1 MAVNVKMGVD
11 LSGFKSGIQQGTQIL
26 KGLNSEMKAAE
37 AEFKATGNAEQLMA
51 NKTKTLNSQIQ
62 VQKGIVDQAKTALQ
76 QMTDAGVDPADKAY
90 QSMYATMMKAQAGMY
105 EAQAA
110 LNGLNTSAQ
119 EAATGAD
126 KLTNSVNS
134 IGKKISLDQ
143 VISGIGS
150 ITGALEKA
158 ASKAVQLGTQLW
170 NSIMDSAAW
179 SDDIGTLAEK
189 LGLTVEQVQQ
199 MRVIAAEFEAPVEEI
214 GKTWKKV
221 KMNMT
226 SDSDDVAK
234 A

>member
-1 MAVNVKMGVD
+1 MALNMKMGVD

-37 AEFKATGNAEQLMA
+37 AEFKATGNAEQLMTS
-51 NKTKTLNSQIQ
+51 KTKTLNSQIQ

-143 VISGIGS
+143 VRSGIDS
-150 ITGALEKA
+150 ITSGLENA
-158 ASKAVQLGTQLW
+158 AKKAVNLGEAIW
-170 NSIMDSAAW
+170 NNVMDSARLA
-179 SDDIGTLAEK
+179 DDILTQASMLDMTPEKYQQYKGYFDTLGEITITEWAAAK
-189 LGLTVEQVQQ
+189 REQV
-199 MRVIAAEFEAPVEEI
+199 
-214 GKTWKKV
+214 
-221 KMNMT
+221 
-226 SDSDDVAK
+226 
-234 A
+234 